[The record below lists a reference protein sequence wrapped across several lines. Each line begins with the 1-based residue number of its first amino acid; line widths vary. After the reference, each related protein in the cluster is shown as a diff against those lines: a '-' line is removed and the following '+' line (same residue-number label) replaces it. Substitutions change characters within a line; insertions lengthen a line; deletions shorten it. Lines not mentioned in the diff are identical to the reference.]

1 MAGAKAAGAAPRK
14 VVTNSEGIEIPQQ
27 ASLRERL
34 RDRITFTLIGIL
46 NLIAVAVIAKQL
58 KSFGLLPQYLDT
70 DFTSVRAPCRGQ
82 CSAHRLAFQGS
93 NT

>member
-1 MAGAKAAGAAPRK
+1 MAGAKAAGTAPGK

-70 DFTSVRAPCRGQ
+70 ELTAVRAPCTSQPAARTGVLT
-82 CSAHRLAFQGS
+82 RV
-93 NT
+93 